1 MRFPLISRSSHEE
14 LMSLVV
20 AQAAELKEERKI
32 LLDRLA
38 LIGLGGPLY
47 QTANAEVIAEDKLEV
62 EEAVDPEQDMVERL
76 MRLRHRPAKLADALT
91 RKAFRD
97 HGKRSPG
104 PKVAWIP
111 QNEWAPDKINGALD
125 QAEEMGKRSGAAADG

>member
-1 MRFPLISRSSHEE
+1 
-14 LMSLVV
+14 MSLVT

-38 LIGLGGPLY
+38 SIGLGGPLY
-47 QTANAEVIAEDKLEV
+47 QVGDAEGVPG
-62 EEAVDPEQDMVERL
+62 EEIVPEGSADPEQDLLERL
-76 MRLRHRPAKLADALT
+76 LRLRHRPAKLADALT

-97 HGKRSPG
+97 YGKRPTG

-111 QNEWAPDKINGALD
+111 QPSDEDKIISALD
-125 QAEEMGKRSGAAADG
+125 QAEKLGKRRGAGVE